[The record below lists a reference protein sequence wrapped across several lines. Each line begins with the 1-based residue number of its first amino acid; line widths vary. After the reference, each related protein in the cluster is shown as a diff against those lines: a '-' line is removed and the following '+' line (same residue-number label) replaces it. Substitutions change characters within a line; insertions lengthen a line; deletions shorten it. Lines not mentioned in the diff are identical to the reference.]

1 MKQVPWLTLVAAAIF
16 LVTPLGT
23 DLIHSS
29 FFSGEQLSRSLGQ
42 FVLLMFLVGI
52 VALAAI
58 EWGAKVYLQRRR
70 KAGARG

>member
-16 LVTPLGT
+16 FVTPLGT

-42 FVLLMFLVGI
+42 FLLTMFLLGI

-58 EWGAKVYLQRRR
+58 EWGAKVYPQRRG